1 MKLIEIFNKED
12 FKPHHL
18 DGEWPIL
25 ERIDEGSIGI
35 ISLGDHSIELFEAA
49 IKRSSIIKL
58 AHFKTINSGL
68 NKEVADSIKK
78 EGSSKK
84 INRWVV
90 SFATGPCPT
99 REEAPQKDED
109 LLLYQKTR
117 ENPKSL
123 LKDIFS
129 PESLYSVVHSN
140 QGNGSIVFEEKKEHV
155 QRVEKLLKGLT
166 ICRIQNGIYAFVH
179 YFSKTNTEEN
189 VLLAIL
195 DRESCFFLKI
205 ESGKWTSISYRK
217 FVSEEE
223 LKTIFEEVLAA
234 LNPENFPVKWV
245 SSSSIDADSF
255 MGTNPQEQLLEEIV
269 NPIAWSS
276 LYA

>member
-1 MKLIEIFNKED
+1 MKVIKLFNKED

-18 DGEWPIL
+18 DAEWPIL
-25 ERIDEGSIGI
+25 NRIDEGPIGI
-35 ISLGDHSIELFEAA
+35 ISVGEHSIELLEAS
-49 IKRSSIIKL
+49 IKKSNVVGLSCI
-58 AHFKTINSGL
+58 KTINSGL
-68 NKEVADSIKK
+68 NKEAAECIKK
-78 EGSSKK
+78 EGYSKK

-189 VLLAIL
+189 MVLAIL

-205 ESGKWTSISYRK
+205 ESGNWTSISYRK

-245 SSSSIDADSF
+245 SSGSIDASSF
-255 MGTNPQEQLLEEIV
+255 MDPHPQEQLLEEIV